1 MGKLED
7 RENKRKDSVIKSMI
21 SETNTNESD
30 QPIQKGF
37 VIAPK
42 DKEETRSKRV
52 NLLVQPSVYEKA
64 ETKCEKLGI
73 SVNECLNQF
82 LINWV
87 KE

>member
-7 RENKRKDSVIKSMI
+7 RENKRKSSVINSMI
-21 SETNTNESD
+21 NETNINESD
-30 QPIQKGF
+30 QQTQKGF
-37 VIAPK
+37 VIEPK

-52 NLLVQPSVYEKA
+52 NLLVQPSVYKKA
-64 ETKCEKLGI
+64 EKKCEKLGI

-82 LINWV
+82 LSNWV